1 MKLRAGGQRLAVI
14 GEGNGPVNAL
24 DHALRQAIERLYP
37 DVAQFHLIDFRV
49 RILDQGH
56 GTDAVTRV
64 LIETTDGKDSW
75 VTVGVGANI
84 IEASWE
90 ALLDALTYGLRLHDV
105 APQTA

>member
-1 MKLRAGGQRLAVI
+1 
-14 GEGNGPVNAL
+14 
-24 DHALRQAIERLYP
+24 
-37 DVAQFHLIDFRV
+37 QFHLIDFRV

-64 LIETTDGKDSW
+64 LIETTDGKNSW

-90 ALLDALTYGLRLHDV
+90 ALLDALTYGLRLHGV
-105 APQTA
+105 PPQQA

>member
-1 MKLRAGGQRLAVI
+1 MRATARSTRSTTRCV
-14 GEGNGPVNAL
+14 
-24 DHALRQAIERLYP
+24 QAIERLYP

-64 LIETTDGKDSW
+64 LIETTDGKDAW

-90 ALLDALTYGLRLHDV
+90 ALLDAMTYGLRLHGV